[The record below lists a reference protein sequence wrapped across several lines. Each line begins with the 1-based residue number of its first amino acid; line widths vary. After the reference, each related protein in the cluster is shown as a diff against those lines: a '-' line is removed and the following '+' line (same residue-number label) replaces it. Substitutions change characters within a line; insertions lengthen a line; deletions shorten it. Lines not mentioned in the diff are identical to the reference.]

1 MRIAVTGT
9 HGTGKTTL
17 IEDFAALKPEYHPV
31 PEPYFELLQ
40 KGHCFSDPPSIDDFY
55 KPAGSKHPYAMLETN
70 SDDKVL
76 FDRCPFDLIAY
87 LEVVSEQVGEEWTP
101 SGRLLQKIEAA
112 LQSLDLIVFLPIGS
126 PDVTGQNAE
135 MQQLRSAVDEQLK
148 QILQE
153 DSLGLITEALAILE
167 LTGSPQ
173 DRLQALAGHCTHR

>member
-40 KGHCFSDPPSIDDFY
+40 KGHCFSDPPMIDDF
-55 KPAGSKHPYAMLETN
+55 SSQLDQNIRTVLETK

-87 LEVVSEQVGEEWTP
+87 MEVLSEQGGEEWVP

-112 LQSLDLIVFLPIGS
+112 L
-126 PDVTGQNAE
+126 
-135 MQQLRSAVDEQLK
+135 
-148 QILQE
+148 
-153 DSLGLITEALAILE
+153 
-167 LTGSPQ
+167 
-173 DRLQALAGHCTHR
+173 

>member
-17 IEDFAALKPEYHPV
+17 IEDFAALKLEYHPV

-40 KGHCFSDPPSIDDFY
+40 KGHCFSDPPMIDDF
-55 KPAGSKHPYAMLETN
+55 SSQLDQNIRTVLETK

-87 LEVVSEQVGEEWTP
+87 LEVLSEQGGEEWAP
-101 SGRLLQKIEAA
+101 SGRLLQEIEAA

>member
-40 KGHCFSDPPSIDDFY
+40 KGHSFSDPPTIDDF
-55 KPAGSKHPYAMLETN
+55 SSQLDQNIRTVLETK

-87 LEVVSEQVGEEWTP
+87 LEVLSEQGGEEWVP

-126 PDVTGQNAE
+126 RDGTGQNAE

>member
-40 KGHCFSDPPSIDDFY
+40 KGHCFSDPPTIDDF
-55 KPAGSKHPYAMLETN
+55 SSQLDQNIRTVLETK

-87 LEVVSEQVGEEWTP
+87 LEVLSEQVDEEWAP

-126 PDVTGQNAE
+126 PDVTGQNPE
-135 MQQLRSAVDEQLK
+135 MLHLRRAVDDQLK
-148 QILQE
+148 QILHE
-153 DSLGLITEALAILE
+153 DALGLIAEAPAILE
-167 LTGSPQ
+167 LSGSPQ
-173 DRLQALAGHCTHR
+173 DRLQALAGHCTHG